1 MATTLLGKPNECE
14 TFDLWFQRQQ
24 GVAYAGMY
32 AFAKAS
38 YQHQQEIITN
48 LEENLQ
54 QIVADN
60 VQLQAKLNE
69 EIEISN
75 TRGEFIEQSLAEL
88 SAADAERNVL
98 QAKLNVAVEA
108 LEMLSNRGEIA
119 TIALTEINR
128 IGE

>member
-1 MATTLLGKPNECE
+1 
-14 TFDLWFQRQQ
+14 
-24 GVAYAGMY
+24 MY

-38 YQHQQEIITN
+38 YQHQQ
-48 LEENLQ
+48 
-54 QIVADN
+54 
-60 VQLQAKLNE
+60 KR
-69 EIEISN
+69 IE
-75 TRGEFIEQSLAEL
+75 A
-88 SAADAERNVL
+88 L

>member
-1 MATTLLGKPNECE
+1 MIRAIVESLAYRGLTMTTVSVQPTTSKPNECE

-38 YQHQQEIITN
+38 YQHQQ
-48 LEENLQ
+48 
-54 QIVADN
+54 
-60 VQLQAKLNE
+60 KR
-69 EIEISN
+69 IE
-75 TRGEFIEQSLAEL
+75 A
-88 SAADAERNVL
+88 L

>member
-1 MATTLLGKPNECE
+1 MIRAIVESLAYRGLTMTTVSVQPTTSEPNECE

-32 AFAKAS
+32 TFAKAS

-60 VQLQAKLNE
+60 VQLQAKLN
-69 EIEISN
+69 
-75 TRGEFIEQSLAEL
+75 
-88 SAADAERNVL
+88 
-98 QAKLNVAVEA
+98 VAVEA
-108 LEMLSNRGEIA
+108 LEFICEPL
-119 TIALTEINR
+119 
-128 IGE
+128 